1 MDNRVIIHAGIK
13 GMKWGVRRYQNKD
26 GSLTPEGKKRYSKD
40 SVEEHDDYK
49 KAHAKTNVKT
59 MSNAELKEVNKRLQ
73 MESQYADLTKKKP
86 SAGKKFV
93 TGILVGAATGVAS
106 SYASKYAGKGAA
118 VAEKLI
124 AKGAKKAVFEG
135 KRKAAAVAAAHIIK
149 QETKRKFGG

>member
-1 MDNRVIIHAGIK
+1 MDNKVIIHAGIK
-13 GMKWGVRRYQNKD
+13 GMKWGIRRYQNKD
-26 GSLTPEGKKRYSKD
+26 GSLTPAGRKRYSRD

-59 MSNAELKEVNKRLQ
+59 MSNAELRAANNRLQ
-73 MESQYADLTKKKP
+73 MEQQYANLTQKKP

-118 VAEKLI
+118 VAEKII
-124 AKGAKKAVFEG
+124 AKGAKKAIFEG
-135 KRKAAAVAAAHIIK
+135 KRKAAAIGAAHIIK
-149 QETKRKFGG
+149 QEVKRKFGG